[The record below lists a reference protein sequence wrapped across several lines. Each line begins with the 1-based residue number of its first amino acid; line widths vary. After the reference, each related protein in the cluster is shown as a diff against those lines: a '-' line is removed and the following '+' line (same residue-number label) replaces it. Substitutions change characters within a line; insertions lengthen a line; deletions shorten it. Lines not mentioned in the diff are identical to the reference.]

1 MKDGPIS
8 ASEHMPATAAGLGGL
23 RQEQTLA
30 SLVRS
35 LSLGSAAVPHP
46 GRPQALKGNISQQL
60 DTARLAKRK
69 MTHGDNVY
77 LEHRLRGIRCR
88 EEGQTVSYSP
98 RTPAAQASRTS
109 TTLPRLPMAGH
120 ELRVEPKSPIVSF
133 GKDGLGLFF
142 FSGWMDCE
150 RVHSPL
156 STF

>member
-1 MKDGPIS
+1 
-8 ASEHMPATAAGLGGL
+8 MPAPAAGLGGL
-23 RQEQTLA
+23 RQEQTPA

-77 LEHRLRGIRCR
+77 LEHRLRGTRCQ
-88 EEGQTVSYSP
+88 EEGQTVSCSP
-98 RTPAAQASRTS
+98 RTPEAQASRTS
-109 TTLPRLPMAGH
+109 TTLPRLPTAGH

-133 GKDGLGLFF
+133 GEDGLDFF
-142 FSGWMDCE
+142 FSWMDG
-150 RVHSPL
+150 L
-156 STF
+156 